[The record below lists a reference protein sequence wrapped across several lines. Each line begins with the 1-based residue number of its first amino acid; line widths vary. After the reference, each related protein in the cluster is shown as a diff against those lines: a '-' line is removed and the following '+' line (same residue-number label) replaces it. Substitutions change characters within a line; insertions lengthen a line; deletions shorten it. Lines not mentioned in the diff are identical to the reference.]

1 MINKAKQQTQVYLND
16 PQKVDPYLAG
26 TYLTLA
32 AFNGDKALLDQFM
45 ATFKT
50 TKDPQVRTNMLSAM
64 GYFAKPALQ
73 KAVLA
78 YSLTDEVTASDMR
91 TILAGQSYTDE
102 RQALF
107 IDWVYSNYDK
117 VTASLP
123 PFFIPNLPY
132 FTTANCDANS
142 FATTQSFFNTKLAE
156 IPGYARTLSK
166 LEESTNDCIA
176 LKNRELESV
185 NNFLKGK

>member
-1 MINKAKQQTQVYLND
+1 MT
-16 PQKVDPYLAG
+16 
-26 TYLTLA
+26 
-32 AFNGDKALLDQFM
+32 
-45 ATFKT
+45 TFKT
-50 TKDPQVRTNMLSAM
+50 TKDPQVRTNMLAAM
-64 GYFAKPALQ
+64 GFFGKPELQ

-91 TILAGQSYTDE
+91 TILSGQSYTDE

-132 FTTANCDANS
+132 FTTASCNAES
-142 FATTQSFFNTKLAE
+142 LAKTKTFFNEKVADVA
-156 IPGYARTLSK
+156 GYARTLSK

-176 LKNRELESV
+176 LKTRELESV
-185 NNFLKGK
+185 NSFLKSK